1 MVVFYREEALV
12 AVKNDDGL
20 WFYGFFDG
28 VVCNVWCL
36 VKNRYG
42 KRFVWLFFT
51 MIKRLLR

>member
-28 VVCNVWCL
+28 VVCDVWRL
-36 VKNRYG
+36 VKNHYY
-42 KRFVWLFFT
+42 KRFVWHYCPE
-51 MIKRLLR
+51 